1 MSAAPDSELP
11 DSELWESGLPESQ
24 QPDSQQPDS
33 QQPDSQQPDSL
44 PGFDGIELLRW
55 PEQDVARR
63 SLRRAGIPRLLVI
76 ADSSTPPEDLGFDED
91 WIRTPYLLDDLH
103 ARVRRLAKSLTEQ
116 STTELWLDEHR
127 ILYRGNRTVVLTA
140 FEAVVAAALLERPGE
155 IVTRSAIEQCL
166 WSDQPAPGPRS
177 VDAVV
182 YRLRGH
188 CRGLGLT
195 VITVRGEGFMLRTAA
210 SHRGDQH
217 R

>member
-1 MSAAPDSELP
+1 MSTQPDSELPNSELP
-11 DSELWESGLPESQ
+11 DSELPNSELPESELRE
-24 QPDSQQPDS
+24 
-33 QQPDSQQPDSL
+33 SQQPDSL

-55 PEQDVARR
+55 PEQDLARR
-63 SLRRAGIPRLLVI
+63 SLLRSGIPRLLVLSG
-76 ADSSTPPEDLGFDED
+76 SSQPPEDICFDED
-91 WIRTPYLLDDLH
+91 WIRAPYRLADLQ
-103 ARVRRLAKSLTEQ
+103 ARVRRLAKSLNEQ
-116 STTELWLDEHR
+116 STTELWLDEQR
-127 ILYRGNRTVVLTA
+127 ILHRGNRTVVLTA

-155 IVTRSAIEQCL
+155 IVTRSAIEQSL

-195 VITVRGEGFMLRTAA
+195 IITVRGEGFMLRTAA
-210 SHRGDQH
+210 SRRGDQP

>member
-1 MSAAPDSELP
+1 MSTAPNSELP
-11 DSELWESGLPESQ
+11 EAE
-24 QPDSQQPDS
+24 
-33 QQPDSQQPDSL
+33 QPDSL
-44 PGFDGIELLRW
+44 PGFDGMELLRW
-55 PEQDVARR
+55 PEQDLARR
-63 SLRRAGIPRLLVI
+63 SLLRSGIPRLLVLSG
-76 ADSSTPPEDLGFDED
+76 SSQPPEDICFDED
-91 WIRTPYLLDDLH
+91 WIRAPYRLADLQ
-103 ARVRRLAKSLTEQ
+103 ARVRRLAKSLNEQ
-116 STTELWLDEHR
+116 STTELWLDEQR
-127 ILYRGNRTVVLTA
+127 ILHRGNRTVVLTA

-155 IVTRSAIEQCL
+155 IVTRSAIEQSL

-195 VITVRGEGFMLRTAA
+195 IITVRGEGFMLRTAA

>member
-1 MSAAPDSELP
+1 MSTQPDSELP
-11 DSELWESGLPESQ
+11 ESE

-33 QQPDSQQPDSL
+33 QLPESQQPDSLPGDSL

-55 PEQDVARR
+55 PEQDLARR
-63 SLRRAGIPRLLVI
+63 SLLRSGIPRLLVLSG
-76 ADSSTPPEDLGFDED
+76 SSQPPEDICFDED
-91 WIRTPYLLDDLH
+91 WIRAPYRLADLQ
-103 ARVRRLAKSLTEQ
+103 ARVRRLAKSLNEQ
-116 STTELWLDEHR
+116 STTELWLDEQR
-127 ILYRGNRTVVLTA
+127 ILHRGNRTVVLTA

-155 IVTRSAIEQCL
+155 IVTRSAIEQSL

-195 VITVRGEGFMLRTAA
+195 IITVRGEGFMFRTAA
-210 SHRGDQH
+210 SRRGDQP

>member
-1 MSAAPDSELP
+1 MSTQPDSELP
-11 DSELWESGLPESQ
+11 ESE

-33 QQPDSQQPDSL
+33 QLPESQQPESQQPDSL

-55 PEQDVARR
+55 PEQDLARR
-63 SLRRAGIPRLLVI
+63 SLLRSGIPRLLVL
-76 ADSSTPPEDLGFDED
+76 SGTSQPPEDICFDED
-91 WIRTPYLLDDLH
+91 WIRAPYRLADLQ
-103 ARVRRLAKSLTEQ
+103 ARVRRLAKSLNEQ
-116 STTELWLDEHR
+116 STTELWLDEQR
-127 ILYRGNRTVVLTA
+127 ILHRGNRTVVLTA

-155 IVTRSAIEQCL
+155 IVTRSAIEQSL

-195 VITVRGEGFMLRTAA
+195 IITVRGEGFMLRTAA

>member
-1 MSAAPDSELP
+1 MSTQPDSELP
-11 DSELWESGLPESQ
+11 ESE

-33 QQPDSQQPDSL
+33 QLPESQLPESQQPDSL

-55 PEQDVARR
+55 PEQDLARR
-63 SLRRAGIPRLLVI
+63 SLLRSGIPRLLVL
-76 ADSSTPPEDLGFDED
+76 SGTSQPPEDICFDED
-91 WIRTPYLLDDLH
+91 WIRAPYRLADLQ
-103 ARVRRLAKSLTEQ
+103 ARVRRLAKSLNEQ
-116 STTELWLDEHR
+116 STTELWLDEQR
-127 ILYRGNRTVVLTA
+127 ILHRGNRTVVLTA

-155 IVTRSAIEQCL
+155 IVTRSAIEQSL

-195 VITVRGEGFMLRTAA
+195 IITVRGEGFMLRTAA

>member
-1 MSAAPDSELP
+1 MSTQPDSELP
-11 DSELWESGLPESQ
+11 DSQ

-33 QQPDSQQPDSL
+33 QQPDSQLPESQQPDSL

-55 PEQDVARR
+55 PEQDLARR
-63 SLRRAGIPRLLVI
+63 SLLRSGIPRLLVLSG
-76 ADSSTPPEDLGFDED
+76 SSQPPEDICFDED
-91 WIRTPYLLDDLH
+91 WIRAPYRLADLQ
-103 ARVRRLAKSLTEQ
+103 ARVRRLAKSLNEQ
-116 STTELWLDEHR
+116 STTELWLDEQR
-127 ILYRGNRTVVLTA
+127 ILHRGNRTVVLTA

-155 IVTRSAIEQCL
+155 IVTRSAIEQSL

-195 VITVRGEGFMLRTAA
+195 IITVRGEGFMLRTAA

>member
-1 MSAAPDSELP
+1 MSTQPDSELP
-11 DSELWESGLPESQ
+11 ESE

-33 QQPDSQQPDSL
+33 QLPESQQPDSL

-55 PEQDVARR
+55 PEQDLARR
-63 SLRRAGIPRLLVI
+63 SLLRSGIPRLLVL
-76 ADSSTPPEDLGFDED
+76 SGTSQPPEDICFDED
-91 WIRTPYLLDDLH
+91 WIRAPYRLADLQ
-103 ARVRRLAKSLTEQ
+103 ARVRRLAKSLNEQ
-116 STTELWLDEHR
+116 STTELWLDEQR
-127 ILYRGNRTVVLTA
+127 ILHRGNRTVVLTA
-140 FEAVVAAALLERPGE
+140 FEAVVVAALLERPGE
-155 IVTRSAIEQCL
+155 IVTRSAIEQSL

-195 VITVRGEGFMLRTAA
+195 IITVRGEGFMLRTAA